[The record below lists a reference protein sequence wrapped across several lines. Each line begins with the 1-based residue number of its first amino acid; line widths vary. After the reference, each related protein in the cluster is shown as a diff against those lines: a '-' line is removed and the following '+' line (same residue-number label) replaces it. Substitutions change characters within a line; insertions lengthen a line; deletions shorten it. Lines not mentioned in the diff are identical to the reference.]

1 MSGWRHRNIKKF
13 TIQKQKFLVDTEI
26 INKQRPKNII
36 MELALVKKIILLI
49 AALACAS
56 SCYAGSHTGKVKRIY
71 ARDDD
76 LIYIVLE
83 GTGSNKPNCASNP
96 YWMIRDVNSTAGKAQ
111 LSIALAA
118 QAQGKPVEI
127 QGKHACTRWVDGE
140 DIAYIMIG
148 DN

>member
-1 MSGWRHRNIKKF
+1 MKK
-13 TIQKQKFLVDTEI
+13 TIF
-26 INKQRPKNII
+26 
-36 MELALVKKIILLI
+36 LI
-49 AALACAS
+49 AALFCVNS
-56 SCYAGSHTGKVKRIY
+56 YAGSHTGKVKRIY

-83 GTGSNKPNCASNP
+83 GAGSNKPACASNP
-96 YWMIRDVNSTAGKAQ
+96 YWMIKDANSAAGKAQ

-118 QAQGKPVEI
+118 HAQGKPVEI
-127 QGKHACTRWVDGE
+127 QGKHACTRWEDGE